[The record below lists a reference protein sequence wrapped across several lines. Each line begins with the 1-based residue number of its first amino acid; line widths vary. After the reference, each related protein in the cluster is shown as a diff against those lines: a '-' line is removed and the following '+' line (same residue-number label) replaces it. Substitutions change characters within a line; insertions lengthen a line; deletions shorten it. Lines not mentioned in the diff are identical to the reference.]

1 MVMVRRAPSLLTAVS
16 LLLCAGTTAC
26 AASTQQAV
34 GVSAPLD
41 SEETAAS
48 ADEATL
54 PDSSAEDGPAGSAP
68 DQEVPKN
75 GGDADPAQTAEAQPD
90 SEWVATERGG
100 EEGMPSAP
108 AAHPGLEAELL
119 RVDQHHQELARLA
132 LHQAD
137 GVENHFHLKIAI
149 SERAADLPW
158 IVAVENGST
167 HTLRL
172 AALPSLLRFDVTG
185 PGDVGTTRC
194 GGEDI
199 PRALTADATTELEP
213 GQMLYYAFDPRR
225 LCKDSRTL
233 SAGAQVV
240 VSYGFEKQTK
250 KLWQGGK
257 MVEIDAK
264 QTDPFVA
271 RVAAGDAQED
281 PQMAGLKH
289 VVADPFVLGA
299 TYPLE
304 DVALEETAAKDVAPP
319 PLRLS
324 VPDLGTLSSPESSA
338 IRVTVTNTS
347 GRTLPLLL
355 RREIIRYEV
364 IGQWSSATCIMDP
377 TDRAPDP
384 AGFTTLSP
392 GESQTLITRL
402 AEACPPETFRYPGRY
417 AISAR
422 LTATATGSEHGI
434 DAFVGSVATR
444 EPAELYIPARSKGP
458 LMRVAPS
465 VRRPDVE

>member
-1 MVMVRRAPSLLTAVS
+1 
-16 LLLCAGTTAC
+16 
-26 AASTQQAV
+26 
-34 GVSAPLD
+34 
-41 SEETAAS
+41 
-48 ADEATL
+48 
-54 PDSSAEDGPAGSAP
+54 
-68 DQEVPKN
+68 
-75 GGDADPAQTAEAQPD
+75 
-90 SEWVATERGG
+90 
-100 EEGMPSAP
+100 
-108 AAHPGLEAELL
+108 
-119 RVDQHHQELARLA
+119 
-132 LHQAD
+132 
-137 GVENHFHLKIAI
+137 
-149 SERAADLPW
+149 
-158 IVAVENGST
+158 
-167 HTLRL
+167 
-172 AALPSLLRFDVTG
+172 
-185 PGDVGTTRC
+185 
-194 GGEDI
+194 
-199 PRALTADATTELEP
+199 
-213 GQMLYYAFDPRR
+213 MLYYAFDPRR

-324 VPDLGTLSSPESSA
+324 VSDLGTLSSPESSA

-434 DAFVGSVATR
+434 DASPLAEAADALRRDGATAIHIGVAGTAAGIFAIADPIKETTPLALNALHAEGIRIVMLTGDNRTTAEAIARQLGIDEVEADVLPERKSEAVARLRAEGRVVAMAGDGVNDAPALAAADVGIAMGSGTDVAIESAGVTLLKGDLTGIVRARRLSEATMRNIRQNLAFAFIYNAAGVPVAAGLLYPFFGLLLSPIIAAAAMALSSV
-444 EPAELYIPARSKGP
+444 
-458 LMRVAPS
+458 S
-465 VRRPDVE
+465 VIANSLRLRGAGI